1 MDADGVELFNG
12 LLEYDISKRI
22 SAKAAMRSAYFS
34 ELGTR
39 TFLSQAY
46 LRD

>member
-12 LLEYDISKRI
+12 MLEYDILKRT

-34 ELGTR
+34 ELGTP
-39 TFLSQAY
+39 TFA
-46 LRD
+46 